1 MTPMDQHTLR
11 QFDRGLKTL
20 TDRLLFM
27 AGLVE
32 AHLADALTALQV
44 QDGASAEKL
53 AQSDQPVNLLEMEC
67 DELCVRLIAQFQPV
81 ASDLRFLV
89 AAMKLVTDFE
99 RMGDLAVNI
108 AERAADLARSPKLE
122 PPIDLKPMG
131 AMVQQMLKDALDSF
145 ISRDAAAAEAVLVRD
160 DVVDTAFRDI
170 FATLTAHMKRDAG
183 NVDRAVGLLFVA
195 KHLERIA
202 DHATN
207 IAEQVVYLTR
217 GDDVRHKSS
226 VDAKP

>member
-1 MTPMDQHTLR
+1 MDQHTLR
-11 QFDRGLKTL
+11 QFDRALKTL

-32 AHLADALTALQV
+32 THLGDAMAALQI
-44 QDGASAEKL
+44 QDGESAERL
-53 AQSDQPVNLLEMEC
+53 AKSDRPVNLLEMEC

-81 ASDLRFLV
+81 ASDLRFVV
-89 AAMKLVTDFE
+89 ASMKLVTDLE

-108 AERAADLARSPKLE
+108 AERAAELARSPKLD
-122 PPIDLKPMG
+122 PPIDLRPMG
-131 AMVQQMLKDALDSF
+131 AIVQAMLKDALDAF
-145 ISRDAAAAEAVLVRD
+145 IGRNAAAAEAVLVRD
-160 DVVDTAFRDI
+160 DVVDTAFRDL
-170 FATLTAHMKRDAG
+170 FATLIARMKKDPG
-183 NVDRAVGLLFVA
+183 NVERAVGLLFVA

-226 VDAKP
+226 VESKE

>member
-1 MTPMDQHTLR
+1 MDQHTLR

-32 AHLADALTALQV
+32 QHFQEAMAALSL
-44 QDGASAEKL
+44 QDGETSARLVK
-53 AQSDQPVNLLEMEC
+53 SDRPINLLEMEC
-67 DELCVRLIAQFQPV
+67 DQLCVRLLMQFQPV

-89 AAMKLVTDFE
+89 AVMKLVTDLE
-99 RMGDLAVNI
+99 RMGDLTVNI
-108 AERAADLARSPKLE
+108 AERAVELARAPKLD
-122 PPIDLKPMG
+122 PPLDLKPMS
-131 AMVQQMLKDALDSF
+131 AIVQQMLKEALDSF
-145 ISRDAAAAEAVLVRD
+145 IRRDAAAAEAVLVRD

-170 FATLTAHMKRDAG
+170 FATLTAYMKRDPG
-183 NVDRAVGLLFVA
+183 NVDRAVGLLSVA

-207 IAEQVVYLTR
+207 IAEQVLYLTQGR
-217 GDDVRHKSS
+217 DVRHKSS
-226 VDAKP
+226 KEPL